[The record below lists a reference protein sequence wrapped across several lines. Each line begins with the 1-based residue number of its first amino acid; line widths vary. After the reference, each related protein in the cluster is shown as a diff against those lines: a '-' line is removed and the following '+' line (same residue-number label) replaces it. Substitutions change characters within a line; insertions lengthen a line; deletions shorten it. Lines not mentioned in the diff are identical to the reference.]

1 NKMTR
6 KMDPIIKILYWI
18 FLSRDNSSQ
27 RIATINFLLEGFG
40 GERAVKF
47 VRKYAVEDTK
57 LAIMAKHCHRDLNGK
72 FNIDWEAVKEEKGM
86 KV

>member
-1 NKMTR
+1 MINS
-6 KMDPIIKILYWI
+6 KMDPIIHLLYWY
-18 FLSRDNSSQ
+18 FLKTYDETKRT
-27 RIATINFLLEGFG
+27 AMALFLLEGFG

-47 VRKYAVEDTK
+47 IRKYAVEDTK